1 MLATLSKCLLWLA
14 YLLASVGHAAS
25 SYTSDQGT
33 QVEWISESSTLRPGQ
48 THWLGLKITPAPGWH
63 TYWRNPGAAGLVT
76 RLDVQKDPA
85 VILGGL
91 RWPAP
96 QAKVFDGLNIYGY
109 ESSVL
114 LAMPAVLVSHQSI
127 ELKAQARWMVCQTL
141 CIPEQAELTL
151 TLQPGEGTPSVYA
164 SEFAQA
170 RAQWPAKD
178 ALSGRWDASGRM
190 QVSVPPGA
198 QGGRWAFFP
207 YANDIWPA
215 EFYQV
220 VRAFDGRVVFDAP
233 ASQPWPKGEL
243 VNLDARQSWRVDFES
258 APVSVSWTGLWMALG
273 AFAGGIILNL
283 MPCVFPVLAIKAAG
297 VMNMAGAER
306 RHRRM
311 RGHVFALGVV
321 VSFVVLGLVLSLL
334 QWAGAAIGW
343 GFQLQSPWFVGLMAA
358 LMLALA
364 ASMLGIFKLGSS
376 LMGAGQQLT
385 QRQGY
390 SGDFWSGVLAVLVA
404 SPCTAPFMGPALGF
418 ALASSS
424 AVMFGILLALAV
436 GFALPM
442 WAIHAFDSVAQ
453 RLPRP
458 GAWMQRL
465 QEGLAFPMIGTAAWL
480 IWILLSQL
488 GISTELWWLMLPVVA
503 AFAMWSWR
511 RQLRGTG
518 AVVTLAAAWAFWPAQ
533 AEDSVAWKVFSH
545 STLEQL
551 IQSPEPVLVNVTADW
566 CISCLSNERLVFSD
580 PEIAQMDVHFLKADW
595 TEYDPDITAYLDRF
609 NRAGVPLYVVYSQ
622 GEVAVL
628 PQILTVPMV
637 KQALGADE

>member
-63 TYWRNPGAAGLVT
+63 TYWRNPGAAGLST

-96 QAKVFDGLNIYGY
+96 QAKVFEDLNIYGY

-114 LAMPAVLVSHQSI
+114 LAMPAVLASHQSI
-127 ELKAQARWMVCQTL
+127 ELKAQASWMVCQTL

-151 TLQPGEGTPSVYA
+151 TLEPGEGAPSAYA
-164 SEFAQA
+164 SEFAKT

-178 ALSGRWDASGRM
+178 ALAGRWDASGRM

-220 VRAFDGRVVFDAP
+220 VRAFDGRVLFDAP
-233 ASQPWPKGEL
+233 ASQQWPKGEL

-258 APVSVSWTGLWMALG
+258 GPVSGSWTGLWMALG

-306 RHRRM
+306 GHRRM

-321 VSFVVLGLVLSLL
+321 LSFVALGLMLSLL

-418 ALASSS
+418 ALASST
-424 AVMFGILLALAV
+424 AVMFGILLALAI

-488 GISTELWWLMLPVVA
+488 GISAELWWLMLPVVV
-503 AFAMWSWR
+503 AFAFWSWR
-511 RQLRGTG
+511 RQARVTG

-533 AEDSVAWKVFSH
+533 AEDSVSWQAFNDAI
-545 STLEQL
+545 LEQF
-551 IQSPEPVLVNVTADW
+551 IQAPEPVLVNVTADW

-580 PEIAQMDVHFLKADW
+580 PEIAQMDVQFLKADW

-622 GEVAVL
+622 GEVEVL

>member
-76 RLDVQKDPA
+76 SLDVQKDPT

-96 QAKVFDGLNIYGY
+96 QAKVFEGLNIYGY

-114 LAMPAVLVSHQSI
+114 LAMPAVLVGHQSI
-127 ELKAQARWMVCQTL
+127 ELQAQARWMVCQTL

-151 TLQPGEGTPSVYA
+151 TLQPGEGTPSAYA
-164 SEFAQA
+164 SEFAQT

-215 EFYQV
+215 ESYQE

-233 ASQPWPKGEL
+233 VSAQWPKGEL
-243 VNLDARQSWRVDFES
+243 VNLDARQSWRVDFEA
-258 APVSVSWTGLWMALG
+258 APVNVSLTGLWMALG

-321 VSFVVLGLVLSLL
+321 LSFVVLGLVLSLL

-488 GISTELWWLMLPVVA
+488 GILTELWWLMLPVIA
-503 AFAMWSWR
+503 AFAIWSWR
-511 RQLRGTG
+511 RQARVTGT
-518 AVVTLAAAWAFWPAQ
+518 VVTLATVWAFWPAQ
-533 AEDSVAWKVFSH
+533 AEDSVAWKAFDSAQ
-545 STLEQL
+545 LEQWT
-551 IQSPEPVLVNVTADW
+551 QSSKPVLVNVTADW

-595 TEYDPDITAYLDRF
+595 TEYDPDITSYLDRF

-637 KQALGADE
+637 KRALGADE

>member
-63 TYWRNPGAAGLVT
+63 TYWRNPGAAGLST

-96 QAKVFDGLNIYGY
+96 QAKVFEDLNIYGY

-114 LAMPAVLVSHQSI
+114 LAMPAVLASHQSI
-127 ELKAQARWMVCQTL
+127 ELKAQASWMVCQTL

-151 TLQPGEGTPSVYA
+151 TLEPGEGAPSAYA
-164 SEFAQA
+164 SEFAKT

-178 ALSGRWDASGRM
+178 ALAGRWDASGRM

-198 QGGRWAFFP
+198 QGGLWAFFP
-207 YANDIWPA
+207 YANDIWPT

-220 VRAFDGRVVFDAP
+220 VRAFDGRVLFDAP
-233 ASQPWPKGEL
+233 ASQQWPKGEL
-243 VNLDARQSWRVDFES
+243 VNLDARQSWLVDFES
-258 APVSVSWTGLWMALG
+258 GPVSVSWTGLWMALG

-306 RHRRM
+306 GHRRM
-311 RGHVFALGVV
+311 RGHVFAMGVV
-321 VSFVVLGLVLSLL
+321 LSFDALGLMLSLL
-334 QWAGAAIGW
+334 QWSGAAIGW

-358 LMLALA
+358 LMLVLA

-390 SGDFWSGVLAVLVA
+390 AGDFWSGVLAVLVA

-424 AVMFGILLALAV
+424 AVMFGILLALAI

-488 GISTELWWLMLPVVA
+488 GISTELWWLMLPVVV
-503 AFAMWSWR
+503 AFAFWSWR
-511 RQLRGTG
+511 RQVRVTGT
-518 AVVTLAAAWAFWPAQ
+518 VVTLATAWAFWPAQ
-533 AEDSVAWKVFSH
+533 AEDSVSWQAFNDA
-545 STLEQL
+545 TLEQF
-551 IQSPEPVLVNVTADW
+551 IQAPEPVLVNVTADW

-580 PEIAQMDVHFLKADW
+580 PEIAQMDVQFLKADW

-622 GEVAVL
+622 GEVEVL

>member
-63 TYWRNPGAAGLVT
+63 TYWRNPGAAGLST

-96 QAKVFDGLNIYGY
+96 QAKVFEDLNIYGY

-114 LAMPAVLVSHQSI
+114 LAMPAVLASHQSI
-127 ELKAQARWMVCQTL
+127 ELKAQASWMVCQTL

-151 TLQPGEGTPSVYA
+151 TLEPGEGAPSAYA
-164 SEFAQA
+164 SEFAKT

-178 ALSGRWDASGRM
+178 ALAGRWDASGHM

-220 VRAFDGRVVFDAP
+220 VRAFDGRVLFDAP
-233 ASQPWPKGEL
+233 ASQQWPKGEL

-258 APVSVSWTGLWMALG
+258 GPVSVSWTGLWMALG

-306 RHRRM
+306 GHRRM

-321 VSFVVLGLVLSLL
+321 LSFVALGLMLSLL

-358 LMLALA
+358 LMLVLA

-390 SGDFWSGVLAVLVA
+390 AGDFWSGVLAVLVA

-424 AVMFGILLALAV
+424 AVMFGILLALAI

-488 GISTELWWLMLPVVA
+488 GISTELWWLMLPVVV
-503 AFAMWSWR
+503 AFAFWSWR
-511 RQLRGTG
+511 RQVRVTG

-533 AEDSVAWKVFSH
+533 AEDSVSWQAFNDA
-545 STLEQL
+545 TLEQF
-551 IQSPEPVLVNVTADW
+551 IQAPEPVLVNVTADW

-580 PEIAQMDVHFLKADW
+580 PEIAQMDVQFLKADW

-622 GEVAVL
+622 GEVEVL